1 MRLRKKPWASKLI
14 NENKDLIFIDPI
26 NLEQQWSD
34 IFDNGNPIF
43 LEVGAGKGKF
53 IMEMAIK
60 YPNNNYIALENQE
73 SAIAMILKKQMNL
86 QLSNLRLILGNAIN
100 IDNYFKRQEIEGIF
114 LNFPDPW
121 PKKRHTKRRL
131 TYSAFLQKYK
141 FILKKDKQVIFK
153 TDNQRLFEFSLVSMN
168 NFNMIFDDV
177 SLDLHS
183 RKNIENIET
192 EYEKKFSDKGFPI
205 CQIKAHFIN

>member
-141 FILKKDKQVIFK
+141 FVLKKDKQVIFK